1 MTINFYFLSL
11 GKTFTMGILNHQ
23 VKIHQFS
30 RQRHQG
36 KNLRVC
42 MEDLLI
48 QPFRIFQNLPNTPV
62 RDRHIRKAIFSSN
75 GLTPTGPDDTGTL
88 VTIHSK
94 ESCLSARSQMI
105 VIQ

>member
-1 MTINFYFLSL
+1 
-11 GKTFTMGILNHQ
+11 MGILNHQ

-36 KNLRVC
+36 RNLRMC
-42 MEDLLI
+42 MEELLT

-62 RDRHIRKAIFSSN
+62 RDRHVREAIFDSN
-75 GLTPTGPDDTGTL
+75 ELTPTGPNDTGTL
-88 VTIHSK
+88 VTIQSK
-94 ESCLSARSQMI
+94 ESCLSTRSQMI